1 MNLGEDAELPTA
13 GSNPESPFKSSG
25 FKPALSSS
33 ATSSINLICSLYLFF
48 K

>member
-1 MNLGEDAELPTA
+1 MNLGEVAELPTA